1 MKTYQSFAK
10 TKNNSKLINTEIKA
24 KNIKEARKWFT
35 DNTIEHERVYL
46 KK

>member
-10 TKNNSKLINTEIKA
+10 TSNTGQLINTEIKA
-24 KNIKEARKWFT
+24 KNIKSAKIWF
-35 DNTIEHERVYL
+35 DENTIEHERVYL

>member
-10 TKNNSKLINTEIKA
+10 TEKTSRFILTEIKA
-24 KNIKEARKWFT
+24 RNIAEAREWFKN
-35 DNTIEHERVYL
+35 NTFEHERVYL